1 MKVWAGAIAHRVYV
15 ANILD
20 IRKGVVCHVEKDENM
35 PVDEM
40 GNRAEFVMDPNSRI
54 NRMNIGGPIELYI
67 NAASRDIGKKI
78 RSAFGI
84 EQGDIH
90 AKNKVLKIQQTD
102 PVKFQWAWEF
112 LVGYYKIISPRQYQW
127 ATDGTIT
134 NEEIVEELS
143 VICRDHV
150 YLYLPPE
157 HSPEY
162 HKAIIKIE
170 NSPYRPHY
178 GPVEYVGYSG
188 RKVRTK
194 SKVRI
199 GSLYIIMLEKIGDD
213 SSSVASGKFQH
224 FGVLAKLT
232 KEDKSSEPYRAQPI
246 KGVGETEG
254 RIFASYAGPVALAE
268 LMDRNNNPM
277 THMEI
282 VNQILKAAK
291 PTQIQQLIDRK
302 KLPYGNTK
310 PLQIMNHI
318 ALCGGWKFEYESK
331 PLENKGHLINK

>member
-1 MKVWAGAIAHRVYV
+1 M
-15 ANILD
+15 
-20 IRKGVVCHVEKDENM
+20 
-35 PVDEM
+35 
-40 GNRAEFVMDPNSRI
+40 
-54 NRMNIGGPIELYI
+54 
-67 NAASRDIGKKI
+67 
-78 RSAFGI
+78 
-84 EQGDIH
+84 
-90 AKNKVLKIQQTD
+90 
-102 PVKFQWAWEF
+102 
-112 LVGYYKIISPRQYQW
+112 
-127 ATDGTIT
+127 
-134 NEEIVEELS
+134 
-143 VICRDHV
+143 
-150 YLYLPPE
+150 
-157 HSPEY
+157 
-162 HKAIIKIE
+162 
-170 NSPYRPHY
+170 
-178 GPVEYVGYSG
+178 
-188 RKVRTK
+188 
-194 SKVRI
+194 
-199 GSLYIIMLEKIGDD
+199 
-213 SSSVASGKFQH
+213 ASGKFQH